1 MKKNSL
7 ISLIFFSIAI
17 ISRDLFCQSPLIT
30 GTVNRKTES
39 LNGKWHYIIDPY
51 ETGYYNYRYQ
61 PYDEMEHSGN
71 RGFYRNI
78 IQTDKSELIEYD
90 FDKSPT
96 LLVPGDWNTQD
107 EKLMYYEGTI
117 WYKKSFDYRKDNSS
131 NRIYIYF
138 GAANYQAD
146 VYLNGQ
152 KLGRHIGGFTPFNFE
167 VTDIIKDTANFIVV
181 KVDNKRKREGVPTLN
196 TDWWNYGG
204 LTRDVKIIEVPQT
217 FIRDYVIQ
225 LKKDSRDILAGY
237 VQLDGNNLNNVTVEI
252 QIPEAGIKH
261 KAQTDENGNAIVE
274 IKTNKLVKWSPGN
287 PKLYDVS
294 VRTDNDIINERIG
307 FRSVITKGTG
317 ILLNGQ
323 PVFLKGVSIHE
334 ENVFRGNRAYSEEDA
349 RMLLGWVKEL
359 NGNFARLAH
368 YPHNEYMSRIADEMG
383 IMLWEE
389 IPVYWTIE
397 WENEDTY
404 DNARSQLREV
414 ISRDKNRASVIF
426 WSVGNETPVTET
438 RIEFMTSLI
447 AEARKLDNTRLISA
461 ALEQHGLE
469 ENRNIRVITDPL
481 ADYVDVLSFN
491 EYIGWYD
498 GLPDNCLNITW
509 QIEQNKPVVI
519 SEFGAGALQGFHGD
533 RLTRW
538 TEEFQED
545 LYRKT
550 LDMLVKIPQ
559 LRGMTPWIL
568 CDFRSPRRPLPVI
581 QDGWNRKGLISQ
593 AGNKKK
599 AFYVLKDFYEN
610 FELNR

>member
-1 MKKNSL
+1 MKNTIFIK
-7 ISLIFFSIAI
+7 LIFVLIFVTGEN
-17 ISRDLFCQSPLIT
+17 LFCQSLLIT
-30 GTVNRKTES
+30 GTVNRKTET

-51 ETGYYNYRYQ
+51 ESGFYNYRYQ

-71 RGFYRNI
+71 GGYYKNI
-78 IQTDKSELIEYD
+78 IQTAKSDLIEYN

-107 EKLMYYEGTI
+107 EKLLYYEGTI

-131 NRIYIYF
+131 NRIFIYF
-138 GAANYQAD
+138 GAANYKAD
-146 VYLNGQ
+146 VYLNGE
-152 KLGRHIGGFTPFNFE
+152 KLGRHTGGFTPFNFE
-167 VTDIIKDTANFIVV
+167 VTDIIKDTGNFIVV
-181 KVDNKRKREGVPTLN
+181 KVDNKRKREAVPTLN

-204 LTRDVKIIEVPQT
+204 LTRDVKIIEVPET

-225 LKKDSRDILAGY
+225 IRKDSKDILAGY
-237 VQLDGNNLNNVTVEI
+237 VQLDGNNMNNVSVDI
-252 QIPEAGIKH
+252 YIPEAGIKH
-261 KAQTDENGNAIVE
+261 RVQTDEKGNAEVE
-274 IKTNKLVKWSPGN
+274 IKTNKLILWSNEN
-287 PKLYDVS
+287 PKLYEVTVS
-294 VRTDNDIINERIG
+294 TEKDIVNEKIG
-307 FRSVITKGTG
+307 FRTIGTRG
-317 ILLNGQ
+317 TEILLNGQ
-323 PVFLKGVSIHE
+323 PVFLKGISIHE
-334 ENVFRGNRAYSEEDA
+334 ENVLRGNRAYSEEDA
-349 RMLLGWVKEL
+349 LMILGWVKEL
-359 NGNFARLAH
+359 SGNFARLAH
-368 YPHNEYMSRIADEMG
+368 YPHNEYMARVADEMG

-389 IPVYWTIE
+389 IPVYWTID
-397 WENEDTY
+397 WENEETFN
-404 DNARSQLREV
+404 NAKSQLKEV

-426 WSVGNETPVTET
+426 WSVGNETPV
-438 RIEFMTSLI
+438 IEPRLKFMTSLI
-447 AEARKLDNTRLISA
+447 AEAKKLDNTRLISA

-498 GLPDNCLNITW
+498 GLPDNCENIIW
-509 QIEQNKPVVI
+509 KIEQDKPVII
-519 SEFGAGALQGFHGD
+519 SEFGAGALQGLHGA

-559 LRGMTPWIL
+559 LRGTTPWIL

-593 AGNKKK
+593 TGNKKK
-599 AFYVLKDFYEN
+599 AFYVLKDFYDN
-610 FELNR
+610 FELNK